1 MGHRKFI
8 STMQQTNLCGIT
20 FPLSKQSLYKLI
32 STLKGSHFCGEN
44 FTEKGT
50 TRWQFTPLPPKRGI
64 LERGYV
70 APSKSKHTYSKY
82 CCAISAVSFLSI
94 QMYLKK
100 FSSVLCPVNVITN
113 LAFLHFRY
121 KLVANERLAV

>member
-32 STLKGSHFCGEN
+32 PILKEFHFCGEN

-50 TRWQFTPLPPKRGI
+50 IRW
-64 LERGYV
+64 
-70 APSKSKHTYSKY
+70 
-82 CCAISAVSFLSI
+82 
-94 QMYLKK
+94 
-100 FSSVLCPVNVITN
+100 
-113 LAFLHFRY
+113 
-121 KLVANERLAV
+121 